1 MKNSQTRLQRG
12 HFTLKSSALAPTAMS
27 YMGQDFISNHMKSH
41 YRRILSA
48 KAAVD
53 TSPPKS
59 MKMHTKVR
67 DQKKRAALTKRTDT
81 AMSLRTMSPSVEDL
95 SSSQNGL
102 SPLNSAR
109 SAQSSRS
116 LRPFT
121 DTPLQQSQFEQSIG
135 MQYSTVVPTSSPRD
149 KASAQGL
156 NWQTKKSSQL
166 FSQTSVSPI
175 PRELNKTIKTGRH
188 LRLEKDLRGI
198 INESL
203 EAYEET
209 SSSDIKDNVS
219 TLMSG
224 LQESDDVRSPFN
236 TGYSD
241 MKEKHTQNSD
251 QFDLTSRSLVD
262 TGSRLR
268 GQKVPHLDLSQVSYS
283 HRAPPSIRT
292 MKDSTNY
299 RANIWDEEQKYL
311 RFISDVTTDILAR
324 GIFSNRVLQK
334 VFDMHIERQKDHLDE
349 NRLKEMIEQLK
360 EDLNITDS

>member
-1 MKNSQTRLQRG
+1 MKNSQTRLHRG
-12 HFTLKSSALAPTAMS
+12 HFTLKSSVLAPTAMS

-81 AMSLRTMSPSVEDL
+81 PMSLRTMSPSVEDL

-102 SPLNSAR
+102 SPLNSER
-109 SAQSSRS
+109 SAQSTRS

-121 DTPLQQSQFEQSIG
+121 DTPLQQSQFEQCIG
-135 MQYSTVVPTSSPRD
+135 MQYSTVVPTSSPRNR
-149 KASAQGL
+149 ASAQRQ

-166 FSQTSVSPI
+166 FSQTPVSPI
-175 PRELNKTIKTGRH
+175 PRELNNSIKTGRH
-188 LRLEKDLRGI
+188 LRSKKDLKGI
-198 INESL
+198 IKESL

-224 LQESDDVRSPFN
+224 LQESDDVRSP
-236 TGYSD
+236 GYSD
-241 MKEKHTQNSD
+241 MKEKHTENSD
-251 QFDLTSRSLVD
+251 LFDLTSRSLVD

-292 MKDSTNY
+292 
-299 RANIWDEEQKYL
+299 EQKYL

-334 VFDMHIERQKDHLDE
+334 VFDLHIERQKDHLDE